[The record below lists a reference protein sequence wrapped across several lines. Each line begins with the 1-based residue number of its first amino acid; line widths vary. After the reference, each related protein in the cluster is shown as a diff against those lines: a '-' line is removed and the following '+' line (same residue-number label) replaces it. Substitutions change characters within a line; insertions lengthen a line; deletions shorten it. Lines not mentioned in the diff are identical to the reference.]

1 MPETPRRMGNEG
13 KGKCG
18 ISRRLDIPRLVP
30 PNRRAL
36 RGLVVGLRCINGW
49 PGGENNHRRDRRGR
63 RDDWGERPLG
73 TTSAFSAVNTSPQS
87 GLDEPVNLGN
97 PYPTSCAIVT
107 DVVVHQAGCR
117 SIRPLFS
124 VEKAL

>member
-1 MPETPRRMGNEG
+1 MRRRENAEYRVGL
-13 KGKCG
+13 
-18 ISRRLDIPRLVP
+18 ISRANPAGHAYGDMLTI
-30 PNRRAL
+30 
-36 RGLVVGLRCINGW
+36 
-49 PGGENNHRRDRRGR
+49 
-63 RDDWGERPLG
+63 
-73 TTSAFSAVNTSPQS
+73 SPQS

-97 PYPTSCAIVT
+97 PYSTSCAIVT